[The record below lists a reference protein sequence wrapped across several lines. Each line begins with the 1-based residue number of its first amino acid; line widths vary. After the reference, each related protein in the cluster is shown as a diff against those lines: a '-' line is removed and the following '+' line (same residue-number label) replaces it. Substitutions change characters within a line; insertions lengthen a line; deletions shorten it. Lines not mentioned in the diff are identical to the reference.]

1 MKSSRRQRNANCK
14 RVFFVYRFICIITE
28 LSTIRLIF
36 MWFMVIVSVLSI
48 FVNVKKIKGNMPKNK
63 LHLLLAWCEIH
74 KDELLQ
80 NWEFALKKMEL
91 RRIAPLS

>member
-1 MKSSRRQRNANCK
+1 MPTVSE
-14 RVFFVYRFICIITE
+14 FFC
-28 LSTIRLIF
+28 
-36 MWFMVIVSVLSI
+36 LSI
-48 FVNVKKIKGNMPKNK
+48 YMYNNGTEHNPPHFHVVYGDCECVIDIRKCRKIKGNMPKNK
-63 LHLLLAWCEIH
+63 LRLLLAWCEIH